1 MIQTIEINNLQ
12 TNPINPRQIDQG
24 KFELLK
30 KSLQDFPDMVD
41 TRPIVVNK
49 SYVVLGGNMRL
60 KAMLEL
66 GYTTAKII
74 VVDWSE
80 EKQKEFIVKDNLNYG
95 TWDWKV
101 LSSEFDTD
109 LLTDFGLDIPNL
121 EFSPELNPNFNSDQV
136 TEKDILRAEA
146 GMSIEGKVAE
156 TIEVI
161 CPNCGNEFHVK
172 N

>member
-1 MIQTIEINNLQ
+1 MTKSIKISELKQ
-12 TNPINPRQIDQG
+12 NPINPRQIDQG
-24 KFELLK
+24 KFDLLV
-30 KSLQDFPDMVD
+30 KSLKDFPDMVD
-41 TRPIVVNK
+41 ARPIVVNK
-49 SYVVLGGNMRL
+49 NYDVLGGNMRL
-60 KAMLEL
+60 KAMQEL
-66 GYTTAKII
+66 GYTTVKVII
-74 VVDWSE
+74 VDWPE